1 MPIHFTTK
9 SAAIFKA
16 PNDPLSAILSSISGN
31 VINCFFFIDFI
42 TAFRVI
48 IIIIIIITIIII
60 IIIISLFPYFMK
72 ATNFATLEATHKIDH
87 VHYFIVKY

>member
-31 VINCFFFIDFI
+31 VVADKKNVAKLSADLVGTNLLCQVCCNSKLQLARKKMSSFETCF
-42 TAFRVI
+42 
-48 IIIIIIITIIII
+48 
-60 IIIISLFPYFMK
+60 
-72 ATNFATLEATHKIDH
+72 
-87 VHYFIVKY
+87 